1 MAAAITDKFKKV
13 APNTGWQLN
22 ASGIADAAVT
32 SFTLVSATALP
43 TDTAVI
49 LTVDRVD
56 SSGTKTPSKMERI
69 KGIVSG
75 SNVISCVRGIG
86 GTAQS
91 HSGGAV
97 VEIVI
102 DAVLENEKVE
112 GILVE
117 HNQDGT
123 HGAITTASAITQT
136 QIATPSSPSAGDN
149 KLYFKSDEKLYK
161 LTSSGTESSVEF
173 DSATFN
179 APRGFLLNGK
189 FEVTDASGITVAIK
203 TLAGT
208 DPSSTNPVRIRI
220 GDTVRSIT
228 SALSRVLAD
237 GTNWMNSGSAELA
250 TKEVD
255 YFAYLVWDSN
265 SSAVGLTFSRI
276 PSANLISDFS
286 ATTTNEKYCAG
297 QSDFTST
304 DEVEVIGRFAAT
316 LSAGAGYTWTVP
328 TFTASNLIQR
338 PIYETRWLDWTPVI
352 AVSGGTAPTYTT
364 NYVNKYRIRGSKLET
379 DCLWINGSGGTAGA
393 GVNPITITFPFTP
406 NSSKQVVDWGF
417 LGFGQSYES
426 AGAIGG
432 VYCAYLTS
440 TTQQLRFS
448 GSITN
453 VVGNDQS
460 STGRGIIFK
469 NDYEI

>member
-1 MAAAITDKFKKV
+1 MLR
-13 APNTGWQLN
+13 PNHLDNFGTNLTSTTN
-22 ASGIADAAVT
+22 ASDTTSPVNSVPSIAAPFWVAFDATNINGHYERKLIT
-32 SFTLVSATALP
+32 SKTATNILHSALSYDHT
-43 TDTAVI
+43 TDEEV
-49 LTVDRVD
+49 
-56 SSGTKTPSKMERI
+56 RI
-69 KGIVSG
+69 V
-75 SNVISCVRGIG
+75 NP
-86 GTAQS
+86 A
-91 HSGGAV
+91 
-97 VEIVI
+97 E
-102 DAVLENEKVE
+102 
-112 GILVE
+112 
-117 HNQDGT
+117 
-123 HGAITTASAITQT
+123 
-136 QIATPSSPSAGDN
+136 
-149 KLYFKSDEKLYK
+149 
-161 LTSSGTESSVEF
+161 EF
-173 DSATFN
+173 DAIYQP
-179 APRGFLLNGK
+179 PRGYLINGK
-189 FEVTDASGITVAIK
+189 ISVLDSAGITVALK
-203 TLAGT
+203 TLADA
-208 DPSSTNPVRIRI
+208 DPSESDPVFVRI
-220 GDTVRSIT
+220 GDSVQTVIT
-228 SALSRVLAD
+228 PLSVSKAD

-250 TKEVD
+250 TKEID
-255 YFAYLVWDSN
+255 YFVYLGYNATDGVTI
-265 SSAVGLTFSRI
+265 GFSRI
-276 PSANLISDFS
+276 PGANQYSDFS
-286 ATTTNEKYCAG
+286 VTTTNEKYCAI
-297 QSDFTST
+297 STITNAAST
-304 DEVEVIGRFAAT
+304 DYYENVGRFAAT

-328 TFTASNLIQR
+328 TFTAINLIQR